1 MNLFARIA
9 PPGEVPPPEL
19 RRMRAIATLLL
30 VAMAVVFFV
39 SRALLD
45 RDPVWGFV
53 QSFAEAAMIG
63 GIADWFAVTALFR
76 HPLGLPIPHTAIVP
90 RNKDRIADSLAR
102 FLRDYFLVPAVV
114 ARRMRRLDVASAAGR
129 WLSQPPEGGGRL
141 RHGASRMA
149 ADLLESLDQE
159 RLGGMVKGAIASR
172 LRATNIGPI
181 LGQSIAAALAENR
194 HLPLLDAAIRW
205 IARTLDAN
213 EHLIRD
219 MVEKRA
225 NTLMRWT
232 GLDERLANGI
242 IDGLSKLV
250 SDMAA
255 DPGHPLRLKAEDALQ
270 KLAFDLQFDVETQAK
285 ADRIKAELLDNPAF
299 QRWIGGLW
307 EQGRASMLRMAR
319 DPEAAMAGKFGE
331 ALRQLGTT
339 LEQDSALAATIN
351 RFARRAA
358 VGAAADYGDSI
369 VKLVS
374 DTIRGWDARTITGRL
389 ENAVGRDLQYIRIN
403 GTLVGGLVGLFIH
416 TVDVLL

>member
-205 IARTLDAN
+205 MARTLDAN

-250 SDMAA
+250 ADMAA

-285 ADRIKAELLDNPAF
+285 ADRIKEELLDNPAF